1 VAFFNSKRY
10 NPSTSA
16 LNVPDP
22 SDMMAMSGRVI
33 GFKHIPSGKSIYF
46 KAFITTFN
54 DGYSSDWA
62 SEPVFGRADPIYS
75 FKNTTRRITIAFKV
89 PAHAEGEAY
98 ENLAKVQQLIQFLY
112 PAYTEIERN
121 ATTIAQSPLVRL
133 SFMNL
138 VGKSA
143 AKPLVSESPE
153 DIFSAYTWVNEPDNG
168 LLGAIM
174 NLTVNHNLE
183 NPNAGI
189 IEKGGGDQVVTILPT
204 YIDVNLDFAPIH
216 EHTLGWTSPEQFG
229 TGESFPYGAPINPE
243 FSMGPPDP
251 SETQVDENNTA
262 AIASRQ
268 ADRRLTMAI
277 DSADAAADWFTHPY
291 APSRSISQE

>member
-1 VAFFNSKRY
+1 MTFFNSKRY
-10 NPSTSA
+10 DPLTSE

-22 SDMMAMSGRVI
+22 SDIMAMSGRVI

-98 ENLAKVQQLIQFLY
+98 ENLGKVQQLIQFLY

-138 VGKSA
+138 VGKSEV
-143 AKPLVSESPE
+143 KQHGSGEPPE
-153 DIFSAYTWVNEPDNG
+153 DIFSAYTWVNNPDNG

-174 NLTVNHNLE
+174 SLTVNHNLE

-262 AIASRQ
+262 ARAQREAALKEVFLQDLDDAYASEV
-268 ADRRLTMAI
+268 RL
-277 DSADAAADWFTHPY
+277 AALSTA
-291 APSRSISQE
+291 